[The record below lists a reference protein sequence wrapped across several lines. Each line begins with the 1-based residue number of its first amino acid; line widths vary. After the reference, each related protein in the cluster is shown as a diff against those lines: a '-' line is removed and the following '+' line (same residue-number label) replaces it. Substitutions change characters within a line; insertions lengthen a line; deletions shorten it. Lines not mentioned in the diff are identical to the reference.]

1 MQEQQQNHPGKRA
14 VAGQPAEREMSTSP
28 GVVVG
33 IAWYRP
39 ERYDQVREVM
49 ADGISFPKTHASWRQ
64 KAARMERELRR
75 QGMAPVRVEIDP
87 DRFAAWCQ
95 DHDAAP
101 DSEARDRFVRE
112 TVASRPRE

>member
-1 MQEQQQNHPGKRA
+1 
-14 VAGQPAEREMSTSP
+14 MSTSS

-33 IAWYRP
+33 IAWYRS
-39 ERYDQVREVM
+39 EWYDRIREVM

-75 QGMAPVRVEIDP
+75 QGMEPVRVEIDP
-87 DRFAAWCQ
+87 EQFAGWCASQ
-95 DHDAAP
+95 GVAP

-112 TVASRPRE
+112 SIPGQ